1 MDLIEKSLK
10 IALDAYTGK
19 KDKAGKTYILH
30 PLRIMQ
36 KMESEELK
44 AVAIL
49 HDVIEDSDYTAD
61 DLRAEGIP
69 GEVVE
74 AVVSLTRNEGESYS
88 DFIDRASRNALARD
102 VKLADIED
110 NMDILRLE
118 EIREKDLE
126 RLKKYHKAY
135 RALDK

>member
-36 KMESEELK
+36 KMESVELK

-61 DLRAEGIP
+61 DLRTEGIP
-69 GEVVE
+69 DEVVE

-88 DFIDRASRNALARD
+88 DFIDRASRNVLARD

-135 RALDK
+135 SRLKD

>member
-36 KMESEELK
+36 KMESVELK

-61 DLRAEGIP
+61 DLRTEGIP
-69 GEVVE
+69 DEVVE

-88 DFIDRASRNALARD
+88 DFIDRASRNVLARD

-135 RALDK
+135 SRLKE